1 MVRWV
6 RVSITVALLAFVAAS
21 VGTLV
26 AREVAAPEPVPPPAL
41 AQAQPVES
49 ALTANVVTAPAPV
62 AAPIPA
68 SASKAAC
75 RVTVTYFHNT
85 ARCVTCLQIE
95 RQTHDALAEAFSA
108 ELAAGTLTWATVDME
123 EKENR
128 HVVSEYS
135 LTKPTPVVARV
146 ANGVVTS
153 WEALDEVWQRV
164 HVPDRFATYIVDRVR
179 AHLEA
184 CR

>member
-1 MVRWV
+1 
-6 RVSITVALLAFVAAS
+6 
-21 VGTLV
+21 
-26 AREVAAPEPVPPPAL
+26 
-41 AQAQPVES
+41 
-49 ALTANVVTAPAPV
+49 
-62 AAPIPA
+62 
-68 SASKAAC
+68 
-75 RVTVTYFHNT
+75 
-85 ARCVTCLQIE
+85 
-95 RQTHDALAEAFSA
+95 
-108 ELAAGTLTWATVDME
+108 ME

-164 HVPDRFATYIVDRVR
+164 HAPDRFATYIVDRVR
-179 AHLEA
+179 AHLET